1 MKDIERLRIAFKK
14 LKATIFFDKT
24 QLPMRDSLVLY
35 ENEMIDDKLFG
46 LEQALFHGIKWEETE
61 QEILDS
67 IGVLIYPKS
76 MKAVDD
82 QTAIFNSDSIPIEMD
97 RPQYFIDLSP
107 AGHILGTLWVL
118 EYGVKL
124 DQNAGETDG
133 NEGMYQ
139 HSYGNRLRKNLIN
152 PETGDYTYAPGLF
165 EPYFSQ
171 YESWRDTALEH
182 AEKRLNDKQDALILT
197 LDFKIF
203 FYSVDIQSEWFDHFV
218 SDYDVQ
224 EEWKIR
230 LNRFVF
236 KVIERYSQELR
247 SIHTDSE
254 ILSLSNRNVL
264 PIGFLPSNILSNV
277 VLTPFD
283 NVVIDKLNPVYYGR
297 YVDDIIIV
305 DKVEANDMIY
315 KLAREKSS
323 DNRLNVDTVLH
334 RFLCDNFEILEPDL
348 ADNCE
353 NKGNSYHIL
362 DSLLNCGDSKVT
374 VQNEK
379 VKLFYFQSGATKAL
393 LNCFRSR
400 IKNNVSEFRFLPNL
414 DSVME
419 YRNYTELFQIKNND
433 SINKLRGVTGIELDK
448 FSLAKFLGKY
458 RKVGGMIQSKEEDA
472 FAEDALLI
480 FDERVL
486 VDNYTTWERL
496 FEIFIVNNRLDIVE
510 KLAVRI
516 VSAIDRYEAKLG
528 TEDYSESIPTHDALL
543 RTFHSA
549 LCRTTALVWG
559 EQSEKLIDKVTRVII
574 ETFSPNKHCDN
585 RFKKESLES
594 FQPRKMKL
602 FRKAYCKHRMVN
614 KYVIPLPIDC
624 VLDRCFDENQE
635 VNLCQFADCSRLA
648 SQDWWEQESHYRYYP
663 YIFLPQDIS
672 FAIEYGKIAN
682 GQPLL
687 SPHTLLELVKE
698 LFLSLNYPLCDEESL
713 VYGLKDILDGPI
725 KGLSDSCS
733 DKKYNGTYIGTSKE
747 QNLNKLRVA
756 VGNVELKKQNILSAL
771 DGKPARE
778 YKRYSELRKV
788 INEAIENHIDMLV
801 LPEAYVPFE
810 WLPSLSRVCANNQ
823 LALITGVEHVVSGA
837 GDDNSKAGFVYNLTA
852 VILPYKQD
860 DYNFAYVSFHNKVYY
875 SPKELSLIHGYH
887 HKEITGN
894 TYHLY
899 CWRDVWFSVYCCY
912 ELTSIHDRA
921 VFQNYADLIIAVEWN
936 SDVPY
941 FGTVVESLVRDLHC
955 YCIQANSSDY
965 GDSRLLQPTQTEIRD
980 AIKTKGGKNPCVLFD
995 EIDIKALRDFQ
1006 AKSVDLQKKD
1016 GPFKQTP
1023 PGLNRSI
1030 LAKKRSGTLKEDI
1043 EK

>member
-14 LKATIFFDKT
+14 LKAATFFDKT

-35 ENEMIDDKLFG
+35 EDDMIDEKLFN
-46 LEQALFHGIKWEETE
+46 LEQALFQGEQWEETE
-61 QEILDS
+61 ELILDS

-76 MKAVDD
+76 MKSVDD
-82 QTAIFNSDSIPIEMD
+82 QTAIFNSDSIPIEMEK
-97 RPQYFIDLSP
+97 PQYFIDLSP

-118 EYGVKL
+118 EYGVML
-124 DQNAGETDG
+124 DQNAGETDRNG
-133 NEGMYQ
+133 GMYQ
-139 HSYGNRLRKNLIN
+139 HSYGNRLKKNLIN
-152 PETGDYTYAPGLF
+152 KETEDYTYAPGLF

-171 YESWRDTALEH
+171 YERWRDTALEH

-197 LDFKIF
+197 LDFKSF

-218 SDYDVQ
+218 SECNVQ
-224 EEWKIR
+224 DEWKIR

-247 SIHTDSE
+247 SIHKDSE
-254 ILSLSNRNVL
+254 ILSLGNRNVL

-283 NVVIDKLNPVYYGR
+283 NAVINKLNPVYYGR

-353 NKGNSYHIL
+353 NTGDSYHIL

-528 TEDYSESIPTHDALL
+528 TEDYRESIPTHDALL

-698 LFLSLNYPLCDEESL
+698 LFLSLNYPLYDEESL
-713 VYGLKDILDGPI
+713 VYGFKDILDGPI

-756 VGNVELKKQNILSAL
+756 VGNVELKKQNVLSAL
-771 DGKPARE
+771 DNKPVRGYE
-778 YKRYSELRKV
+778 RYSELRRV
-788 INEAIENHIDMLV
+788 INEAIENHVDMLV

-810 WLPSLSRVCANNQ
+810 WLSSLSRVCANNQ

-837 GDDNSKAGFVYNLTA
+837 GDDDSTAGFVYNLTS

-860 DYNFAYVSFHNKVYY
+860 EYNFAYVSFHNKVYY

-887 HKEITGN
+887 HKEITGD

-921 VFQNYADLIIAVEWN
+921 IFQNYADLIIAVEWN
-936 SDVPY
+936 SDIPY
-941 FGTVVESLVRDLHC
+941 LGTVVESLVRDLHC
-955 YCIQANSSDY
+955 YCVQANSSDY

-980 AIKTKGGKNPCVLFD
+980 AIKTKGGKNPCILFD

-1006 AKSVDLQKKD
+1006 AKSVDLQKMD

-1023 PGLNRSI
+1023 PGLNQSI
-1030 LAKKRSGTLKEDI
+1030 LAKKRDGTLKEEI

>member
-1 MKDIERLRIAFKK
+1 M
-14 LKATIFFDKT
+14 
-24 QLPMRDSLVLY
+24 
-35 ENEMIDDKLFG
+35 
-46 LEQALFHGIKWEETE
+46 W
-61 QEILDS
+61 
-67 IGVLIYPKS
+67 
-76 MKAVDD
+76 
-82 QTAIFNSDSIPIEMD
+82 SDSA
-97 RPQYFIDLSP
+97 R
-107 AGHILGTLWVL
+107 
-118 EYGVKL
+118 
-124 DQNAGETDG
+124 
-133 NEGMYQ
+133 
-139 HSYGNRLRKNLIN
+139 R
-152 PETGDYTYAPGLF
+152 
-165 EPYFSQ
+165 
-171 YESWRDTALEH
+171 
-182 AEKRLNDKQDALILT
+182 
-197 LDFKIF
+197 
-203 FYSVDIQSEWFDHFV
+203 QS
-218 SDYDVQ
+218 SA
-224 EEWKIR
+224 
-230 LNRFVF
+230 
-236 KVIERYSQELR
+236 
-247 SIHTDSE
+247 
-254 ILSLSNRNVL
+254 
-264 PIGFLPSNILSNV
+264 FL
-277 VLTPFD
+277 
-283 NVVIDKLNPVYYGR
+283 
-297 YVDDIIIV
+297 
-305 DKVEANDMIY
+305 
-315 KLAREKSS
+315 
-323 DNRLNVDTVLH
+323 
-334 RFLCDNFEILEPDL
+334 
-348 ADNCE
+348 
-353 NKGNSYHIL
+353 
-362 DSLLNCGDSKVT
+362 
-374 VQNEK
+374 
-379 VKLFYFQSGATKAL
+379 
-393 LNCFRSR
+393 
-400 IKNNVSEFRFLPNL
+400 
-414 DSVME
+414 
-419 YRNYTELFQIKNND
+419 
-433 SINKLRGVTGIELDK
+433 
-448 FSLAKFLGKY
+448 
-458 RKVGGMIQSKEEDA
+458 
-472 FAEDALLI
+472 
-480 FDERVL
+480 
-486 VDNYTTWERL
+486 
-496 FEIFIVNNRLDIVE
+496 
-510 KLAVRI
+510 
-516 VSAIDRYEAKLG
+516 
-528 TEDYSESIPTHDALL
+528 
-543 RTFHSA
+543 
-549 LCRTTALVWG
+549 RTTALVWG

-698 LFLSLNYPLCDEESL
+698 LFLSLNYPLYDEESL
-713 VYGLKDILDGPI
+713 VYDLKDILDGPI

-810 WLPSLSRVCANNQ
+810 WIPSLSRVCANNQ